1 MKQIARPLTAALG
14 AVLTVSVM
22 TTPTFAPA
30 AQAASSVGGS
40 ISREE
45 VLDRA
50 QYWVDRNVVY
60 SQSRTFPDEQGK
72 RYRTDCSGYVA
83 LAWHMSTAGTYLDGG
98 LNTDGFRNYSGKTVL
113 GSVHDLK
120 PGDALLRNGH
130 IELFVRW
137 KDSGDHRDGAYVHSL
152 NGPTDRDWAK
162 GPRKNS
168 HGQVGFNTWAE
179 MTTYTPIRY
188 NKITDGPVW
197 VAPENGKLY
206 REPSGVIAVII
217 GGAPAR
223 FQNMAELIAAG
234 YENTP
239 FTQVPANYFRALPQT
254 PRNGSYVRDF
264 TTKAI
269 SVVVGGA
276 KYHLSAA
283 EWDALGNPSAI
294 NAPAS
299 FLDDFDD
306 VPVPGTVLRDHTT
319 GAIHIVAGGA
329 RYHLS
334 AAQYAALDSPPF
346 TNVPPGF
353 VNSLPTRPA
362 DGTYLRNPATG
373 AIYLIVGGAKYHLTS
388 MAELD
393 EVGGPTFTNVPME
406 WINTFGSAV
415 ADNTYLRNP
424 ATGAIYR
431 ITNGTKDHLTYE
443 EWTQLGQPAF
453 TDVPA
458 AFLDSFPES

>member
-1 MKQIARPLTAALG
+1 MKLATKPVTAALG
-14 AVLTVSVM
+14 AVLTVAVM
-22 TTPTFAPA
+22 TTSPP

-50 QYWVDRNVVY
+50 QYWVDRNVIY
-60 SQSRTFPDEQGK
+60 SQNRTFPDEQGK
-72 RYRTDCSGYVA
+72 KYRTDCSGLVSQ
-83 LAWHMSTAGTYLDGG
+83 AWHMSTAGTYLDGG
-98 LNTDGFRNYSGKTVL
+98 LNTDGFRAYSGKTVL

-120 PGDALLRNGH
+120 AGDALLRNGH
-130 IELFVRW
+130 IELFARW
-137 KDSGDHRDGAYVHSL
+137 KDADDHRDGAFVYSL
-152 NGPTDRDWAK
+152 NGPTDGDWAK
-162 GPRKNS
+162 GPKKNTN
-168 HGQVGFNTWAE
+168 GQVGFNTWAE

-188 NKITDGPVW
+188 DKITDGPVW
-197 VAPENGKLY
+197 VKPENGKLY
-206 REPSGVIAVII
+206 REPSGLIAVII

-223 FQNMAELIAAG
+223 FQSMAELVAAG

-239 FTQVPANYFRALPQT
+239 FTQVPANYFRSLSQT

-269 SVVVGGA
+269 SVVVGGV
-276 KYHLSAA
+276 KYHLTAA
-283 EWDALGNPSAI
+283 EWDALGKPAAI

-299 FLDDFDD
+299 FLDDFDTT
-306 VPVPGTVLRDHTT
+306 PVSGTVLRDHGT

-346 TNVPPGF
+346 TNVPAGF

-362 DGTYLRNPATG
+362 DGTYLRNPATS

-393 EVGGPTFTNVPME
+393 EVGAPTFTNVPME
-406 WINTFGSAV
+406 WIATFGSTV

-424 ATGAIYR
+424 ADGAIHR
-431 ITNGTKDHLTYE
+431 IMNGTKDHLTYE
-443 EWTQLGQPAF
+443 EWTALGKPAF
-453 TDVPA
+453 TDVPI
-458 AFLDSFPES
+458 AFLNSFPEA

>member
-1 MKQIARPLTAALG
+1 MNHIARPLTVALSVLLTAA
-14 AVLTVSVM
+14 VI
-22 TTPTFAPA
+22 TTAPPA
-30 AQAASSVGGS
+30 PVAQAASSVGGA
-40 ISREE
+40 ISRDE

-50 QYWVDRNVVY
+50 QYWVDRDVIY

-83 LAWHMSTAGTYLDGG
+83 EAWHMSTAGTYLDGG
-98 LNTDGFRNYSGKTVL
+98 LNTDGFRGYSGKTVL

-120 PGDALLRNGH
+120 AGDALLRNGH

-137 KDSGDHRDGAYVHSL
+137 KDADDHRDGAYVHSL
-152 NGPTDRDWAK
+152 NGPTDGDWAK
-162 GPRKNS
+162 GPKRNR
-168 HGQVGFNTWAE
+168 HRQVGFNTWAE

-197 VAPENGKLY
+197 AKPENGKLY
-206 REPSGVIAVII
+206 REPSGLIAVIT

-223 FQNMAELIAAG
+223 FRNMDELIAAG
-234 YENTP
+234 YEDAP
-239 FTQVPANYFRALPQT
+239 LTQVPTNYFRSLPQT

-264 TTKAI
+264 PTKAI

-283 EWDALGNPSAI
+283 EWDAAGKPAAI
-294 NAPAS
+294 NVPAS
-299 FLDDFDD
+299 FLDDFDN
-306 VPVPGTVLRDHTT
+306 VPVPGTLLRVQAS

-334 AAQYAALDSPPF
+334 AAQYAALDSPSF
-346 TNVPPGF
+346 TTVPSGF

-362 DGTYLRNPATG
+362 NGTYLRNLADG
-373 AIYLIVGGAKYHLTS
+373 AIYLTVGGAKYHLTG

-393 EVGGPTFTNVPME
+393 EVGGPTFTNVPVE
-406 WINTFGSAV
+406 WINTFGASV
-415 ADNTYLRNP
+415 ADNTYLRHP
-424 ATGAIYR
+424 STFAIYR
-431 ITNGTKDHLTYE
+431 IMNGAKDHLTYD
-443 EWTQLGQPAF
+443 EWVALGEPGF
-453 TDVPA
+453 TDAPV
-458 AFLDSFPES
+458 AFLNTFPTA